1 MKRELG
7 KEQACVTR
15 HALDLPTYN
24 TTENKMDYLKIM
36 YTGERS
42 GWSFE
47 CKIE

>member
-7 KEQACVTR
+7 KEQACVIR
-15 HALDLPTYN
+15 YALDLPTCY
-24 TTENKMDYLKIM
+24 TAESKMDFLKIM